1 MKVENWK
8 EMKGYQFLE
17 LDEETQNRVITEV
30 YKELFFED
38 TKKWSI
44 GMVNVMEEYGIN
56 NYGTGNNRI
65 EIALGMLNASITC
78 LLQAFVNQNRRELQ
92 CYSEDTSFAANLS
105 TNIYDLID
113 QIHQDVG
120 SLITLQTMY
129 SAALKHRR
137 EGKRHLLDPE
147 GLTKPFTEE
156 QLELNRKAKEENQ
169 RLWREGLVQ
178 QRQELEDAYWG
189 RRPAPELEENWET
202 AQMVMPLWSVG
213 FRPEEENEESPHR

>member
-1 MKVENWK
+1 
-8 EMKGYQFLE
+8 
-17 LDEETQNRVITEV
+17 
-30 YKELFFED
+30 
-38 TKKWSI
+38 
-44 GMVNVMEEYGIN
+44 
-56 NYGTGNNRI
+56 
-65 EIALGMLNASITC
+65 
-78 LLQAFVNQNRRELQ
+78 
-92 CYSEDTSFAANLS
+92 
-105 TNIYDLID
+105 
-113 QIHQDVG
+113 
-120 SLITLQTMY
+120 MY

-169 RLWREGLVQ
+169 RLWREGLEQ